1 MLNGVLKKGGGPI
14 LTNLIHDI
22 DCLRRICSDI
32 ETVTA
37 HVSNETRGFEVEDSA
52 AITMQFSSNAL
63 GSIFL
68 TDAGPSSC
76 SFEASTGENQDFA
89 HLGNCCYRFIGN
101 EGSLD
106 FLKMGLWKY

>member
-1 MLNGVLKKGGGPI
+1 M

-22 DCLRRICSDI
+22 DCLRWICDI

-52 AITMQFSSNAL
+52 ITMQFSGVP

-68 TDAGPSSC
+68 TDAGPSPW

-89 HLGNCCYRFIGN
+89 HLGNCCYRFIGTKA
-101 EGSLD
+101 L
-106 FLKMGLWKY
+106 